1 MENVTRL
8 THDERLSTQIATG
21 LLNVVSSK
29 RILVVD
35 DDPHVREMLV
45 QRLRSRGFA
54 ADSSDDASGALKT
67 LSTRAYDV
75 LLLDLIMPRECGTV
89 LLDKLIANANPT
101 RCIVMSGVADLWRKA
116 NPTKPVAGVLQKPFL
131 FEDLLHLIDNA

>member
-1 MENVTRL
+1 V
-8 THDERLSTQIATG
+8 AG
-21 LLNVVSSK
+21 K

-45 QRLRSRGFA
+45 QRLRSRGFSV
-54 ADSSDDASGALKT
+54 DSSDNAPAAMDSM
-67 LSTRAYDV
+67 RANPCDV
-75 LLLDLIMPRECGTV
+75 LLLDLIMPRESGTV
-89 LLDKLIANANPT
+89 MLDRLLAEQTPT

-116 NPTKPVAGVLQKPFL
+116 NPTKPVAGVLQKPFA